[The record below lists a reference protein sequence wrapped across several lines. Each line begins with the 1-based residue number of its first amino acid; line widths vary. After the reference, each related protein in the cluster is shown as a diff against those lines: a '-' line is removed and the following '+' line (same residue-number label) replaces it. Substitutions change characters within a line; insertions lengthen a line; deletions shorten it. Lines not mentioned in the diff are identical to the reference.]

1 MEAFAAMEIQRAET
15 KDLDQLLEAQR
26 LAYRDQALLVNDL
39 LIPPLVETVADIE
52 RDFPVLVILK
62 AVVGGRLAGS
72 VRGRPEGDTC
82 HGGRL
87 FVLPQYRSGGIGT
100 RLLRE
105 IEAAC
110 PKDRYELF
118 TSDRSIDNIR
128 LYEREG
134 YVLFRET
141 DHPAGYRLVYLEKR
155 PTHER

>member
-1 MEAFAAMEIQRAET
+1 
-15 KDLDQLLEAQR
+15 
-26 LAYRDQALLVNDL
+26 
-39 LIPPLVETVADIE
+39 VETVADIE

-82 HGGRL
+82 HVGRL

-110 PKDRYELF
+110 PKDG
-118 TSDRSIDNIR
+118 TSCSQATGHRQHPALR
-128 LYEREG
+128 AG
-134 YVLFRET
+134 CYVLFRET
-141 DHPAGYRLVYLEKR
+141 EHPSGTGLSIWKAATRENSTAVKSNGYFFQLV
-155 PTHER
+155 